1 MRASSFAA
9 AATLRG
15 GEPCTLIETSG
26 VWPCF
31 ATAPATAAVEIPER
45 STPGF
50 RAVSAETLRIVDSA
64 RTIWRTV
71 LGFDPSGVRPR
82 ALHVAGL
89 RPALRDVEGA
99 AGDFLE
105 QRDRFPHRRL
115 AASADVVDRPGRRVQ
130 RGDRRLDDVVH
141 VRERARRVRIELE

>member
-15 GEPCTLIETSG
+15 GEPCTLIETRG
-26 VWPCF
+26 VCPCF

-71 LGFDPSGVRPR
+71 LGFVARLWICALPLGESGWPRKTTAWARQVALPPSETR
-82 ALHVAGL
+82 
-89 RPALRDVEGA
+89 
-99 AGDFLE
+99 
-105 QRDRFPHRRL
+105 
-115 AASADVVDRPGRRVQ
+115 
-130 RGDRRLDDVVH
+130 
-141 VRERARRVRIELE
+141 